1 MDGFFTNIGNL
12 SDVATIAL
20 LRVVPA
26 LFCITVHELAHGFTA
41 YKLGDSTAKEMGRL
55 TLNPIKH
62 IDPIGLLMMLMVGFG
77 WAKPVPVNMSNFK
90 HPKWYM
96 AISALAGP
104 VSNIIL
110 AMIVMFITG
119 LVARPLGYNAS
130 ELSMIVYTILS
141 FTIFLNIALAIF
153 NMLPIP
159 PLDGSKVLFS
169 LLPEKWY
176 YKILRYERYGMI
188 VLIVIMSSQLFF
200 NIDIFGRTVGQL
212 TRTIESSFR
221 VFFDL
226 GMSLYS
232 QIGIA

>member
-1 MDGFFTNIGNL
+1 MDRFFSNIGNL
-12 SDVATIAL
+12 GDVATIAL

-26 LFCITVHELAHGFTA
+26 LFCITIHELAHGFTA

-110 AMIVMFITG
+110 AAIIMFIMG

-130 ELSMIVYTILS
+130 DLSMIIYTILS
-141 FTIFLNIALAIF
+141 LTVFLNIALAIF
-153 NMLPIP
+153 NMLPLP

-188 VLIVIMSSQLFF
+188 VLILIMSSQLFF
-200 NIDIFGRTVGQL
+200 NIDIFGRTIGQL
-212 TRTIESSFR
+212 TRAVESSFG
-221 VFFDL
+221 VFFSMGL
-226 GMSLYS
+226 SLYHL
-232 QIGIA
+232 IGMA